1 MRGLEKPMP
10 KIIQV
15 SDSEDWL
22 QIAVEVLDSSGVI
35 GFPTDTVY
43 GLGANPFDLTAI
55 DKIFS
60 IKSRDRGK
68 PILLLIGEGGQLSQV
83 VKKVSKEAETLM
95 NVFWPGPLTLL
106 FEAAYGLPSNLLG
119 NGTTIGVRF
128 PNSHVASQ
136 LMRKTGK
143 PITATSA
150 NISGGME
157 CRSGN
162 ELFNTLGDK
171 LDLILDGGES
181 PRGKPSTIVDTS
193 CFPPKLIR
201 DGEVDRVKIESVLNV
216 SLE

>member
-1 MRGLEKPMP
+1 MLGFKKSMP

-15 SDSEDWL
+15 SNSEDWL
-22 QIAVEVLDSSGVI
+22 QTTVDVLDSSGVI
-35 GFPTDTVY
+35 GFPTDTFY
-43 GLGANPFDLTAI
+43 GLGANPFDLAAI
-55 DKIFS
+55 DKIFT

-68 PILLLIGEGGQLSQV
+68 PILLLIGESGQLSQL
-83 VKKVSKEAETLM
+83 VKKVSKEAENLI
-95 NVFWPGPLTLL
+95 NAFWPGPLTLL
-106 FEAAYGLPSNLLG
+106 FESACGLPSNLLG

-128 PNSHVASQ
+128 PNSQVAGQ

-162 ELFNTLGDK
+162 ELLNTLGDK

-181 PRGKPSTIVDTS
+181 SGGKPSTIVDTS
-193 CFPPKLIR
+193 CFPPKIIR
-201 DGEVDRVKIESVLNV
+201 DGEVEREKIESVLNI
-216 SLE
+216 SFE